1 MKQISVVI
9 VGGGLCGLIAGTVL
23 QRQGLGVTVLDKGK
37 GIGGRL
43 ASRRLRHGE
52 AVGCFDFGAQ
62 YFKAQD
68 PLFLAWVED
77 WLNAGVV
84 KVWAEGMGTETGAI
98 RSQGVKLYR
107 GELSNRSLAQYLAQ
121 DLRVVNGERVNSFH
135 WQDNVWQV
143 HCDSGQVYLGD
154 RLVVTAPL
162 PQTLALCETSAIKL
176 PAHVHQ
182 TLAAVTY
189 DPCFSLSLLLE
200 QPSLVPEP
208 GGVWLSGEPLV
219 WMACSTKKG
228 ISPHGYGV
236 TVQAGPEF
244 SRHHLETDAVQ
255 VIQLMTEAAQ
265 PWLGSAV
272 LASHL
277 HLWRYSHPQN
287 PLDQSFLFGNFPG
300 PVYFGGDAF
309 HGGKVEG
316 AALSGLAI
324 AEHLLNSL
332 TKG

>member
-9 VGGGLCGLIAGTVL
+9 VGGGLCGLMAAVVL
-23 QRQGLGVTVLDKGK
+23 QRQGLGVTVLDKGR

-43 ASRRLRHGE
+43 ASRRLRHGD

-62 YFKAQD
+62 YFKAQH

-77 WLNAGVV
+77 WLKAGVV

-98 RSQGVKLYR
+98 RSQGIKLYR
-107 GELSNRSLAQYLAQ
+107 GEPSNRSLAQYLAQ
-121 DLRVVNGERVNSFH
+121 NLRVVNQERVNAFH

-143 HCDSGQVYLGD
+143 HCDSGQVYPGD
-154 RLVVTAPL
+154 RLIVTAPL
-162 PQTLALCETSAIKL
+162 PQTLELFKNSAIKL
-176 PAHVHQ
+176 PTDIQQ
-182 TLAAVTY
+182 TLTGVVY
-189 DPCFSLSLLLE
+189 DHCFSLSLLLQ

-208 GGVWLSGEPLV
+208 GGLWLSGEPLA

-244 SRHHLETDAVQ
+244 SRHYLESNGQQ
-255 VIQLMTEAAQ
+255 VTELMTEAAQ
-265 PWLGSAV
+265 PWLGSGV

-287 PLDQSFLFGNFPG
+287 PLDQSFIFGNFPG
-300 PVYFGGDAF
+300 PVYLGGDAF
-309 HGGKVEG
+309 HGGKLEG

-332 TKG
+332 GKD

>member
-9 VGGGLCGLIAGTVL
+9 VGGGLCGLMAAVVL
-23 QRQGLGVTVLDKGK
+23 QLQGLEVTVLDKGK

-43 ASRRLRHGE
+43 ASRRLRHGD

-62 YFKAQD
+62 YFKAQH

-77 WLNAGVV
+77 WINAGVV
-84 KVWAEGMGTETGAI
+84 KVWAEGMGTETGTI

-107 GELSNRSLAQYLAQ
+107 GEPSNRSLAQYLAQ
-121 DLRVVNGERVNSFH
+121 DLKVVNQEKVNAFH
-135 WQDNVWQV
+135 WQDNVWQI
-143 HCDSGQVYLGD
+143 HCDSGGIYQGD

-162 PQTLALCETSAIKL
+162 PQTLELLTVSNINL
-176 PAHVHQ
+176 PADIQQ
-182 TLAAVTY
+182 TLTGVVY

-200 QPSLVPEP
+200 QPSLVPDP
-208 GGVWLSGEPLV
+208 GGLWLSGEPLA

-244 SRHHLETDAVQ
+244 SRHYLATDTEQ
-255 VIQLMTEAAQ
+255 VIALMTAAAQ

-287 PLDQSFLFGNFPG
+287 PLDQPFLFGDFPG

-332 TKG
+332 AKG